1 LQNQLGKKQYRGEM
15 KKAYFQH
22 IPATEGERA
31 DIEEFK
37 SFVEETHK
45 ERILK
50 STHQLEE
57 KIREKASSLMNKEGL
72 TMEEAL
78 SRLQIV
84 FKEGEEPD
92 VVMK

>member
-1 LQNQLGKKQYRGEM
+1 MNYDENKPLM
-15 KKAYFQH
+15 KNM
-22 IPATEGERA
+22 PPVLMNLTVD
-31 DIEEFK
+31 DIEEIN
-37 SFVEETHK
+37 SFMEESCRA
-45 ERILK
+45 EMLE
-50 STHQLEE
+50 STRKLEE

>member
-1 LQNQLGKKQYRGEM
+1 MNYDENKPLM
-15 KKAYFQH
+15 KNM
-22 IPATEGERA
+22 PSVLMNLTVD
-31 DIEEFK
+31 DIEEIN
-37 SFVEETHK
+37 SFMEESCRA
-45 ERILK
+45 EMLE
-50 STHQLEE
+50 STRKLEE
-57 KIREKASSLMNKEGL
+57 KIHEKASSLMNKEGL